1 MDDKDLC
8 MMFGEL
14 KGVVKA
20 DNENF
25 EKKLEELKKIIIE
38 QNKMLTNH
46 NEFIANFKTDLKWVK
61 RIAGTVS
68 ALVSIIVTF
77 AFKIFS
83 ILYGGKA

>member
-25 EKKLEELKKIIIE
+25 EKKLNEL
-38 QNKMLTNH
+38 QNVMIAMNTKLDSH
-46 NEFIANFKTDLKWVK
+46 NEFITNFKNDLKWVK
-61 RIAGTVS
+61 KISATVS
-68 ALVSIIVTF
+68 GLVTLIITVM
-77 AFKIFS
+77 FKI
-83 ILYGGKA
+83 ITMIYGGKA